1 MRSIRPAPRSIPAA
15 APPQPTSRSCGA
27 NAPRAMP
34 EARRCR
40 PPTRHPAQGLGFGS
54 HAQRS
59 RCRLPCSRTPLAW
72 DLGAPCSWTPGTGL
86 SNPDSGLIDGGFRRW
101 PRHGM
106 HEVYWRQD
114 QGRHYVGVQDAD
126 HGSQGG
132 VAVLGEVRRGY
143 ETGSL
148 TRTTVSGLSSSRRER
163 PFGRVDSSPVR
174 DCCQSRHR
182 VLAQGHPG
190 AVRSRQGERRP
201 DPNTP
206 WTPPSA
212 F

>member
-1 MRSIRPAPRSIPAA
+1 MRSIRPAPTSIQAA
-15 APPQPTSRSCGA
+15 APPRPTSRSCGA

-34 EARRCR
+34 EARGCR

-59 RCRLPCSRTPLAW
+59 RCRLPCSGRPRAW

-86 SNPDSGLIDGGFRRW
+86 SNPDSGSLTAVSGGGPDRECTR
-101 PRHGM
+101 
-106 HEVYWRQD
+106 
-114 QGRHYVGVQDAD
+114 
-126 HGSQGG
+126 S
-132 VAVLGEVRRGY
+132 
-143 ETGSL
+143 TGSRIRAGITLEYRMPIMDPKVVLRPWVKSERDHERGAL
-148 TRTTVSGLSSSRRER
+148 TRTKVSGLSSSWRER
-163 PFGRVDSSPVR
+163 PFGRVDPSPVR

-182 VLAQGHPG
+182 VSAQGHPG

-206 WTPPSA
+206 WTPPFA